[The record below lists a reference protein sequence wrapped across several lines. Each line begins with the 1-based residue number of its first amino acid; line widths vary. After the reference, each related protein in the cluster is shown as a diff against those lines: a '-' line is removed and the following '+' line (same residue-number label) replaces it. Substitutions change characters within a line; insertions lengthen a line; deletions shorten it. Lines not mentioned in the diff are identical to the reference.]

1 MIRKYAESE
10 DRRGATQILTTLV
23 PYVLTWWGT
32 VEYASVSAW
41 VAVMAVPLLVLFTLR
56 VFALMHECGHGSLFR
71 SSSPNRWTGF
81 LLGVISGMP
90 QYVWSQHHNYHHAH
104 NGNWQKYRGPYS
116 TLSIDEYSALTALQ
130 QRMYRHKCSIAAAP
144 LAGFIYLIFNPR
156 LTWMRGTCGLVLHIV
171 RAKMARTGVSV
182 RECVA
187 SYRTRFWKTTT
198 EYRHMFW
205 NNVVLLSAWA
215 FMVWACGAALFF
227 LIYLLSVSI
236 AGGVGIVL
244 FTVQHNFEHAHAT
257 DSERWDPD
265 TGAIEGTSFLVLPAW
280 LNWFTINIGY
290 HHIHHLSAAIPNYR
304 LAQCHKEYRH
314 LFRQVARLSLS
325 KVRSAMQCILWDV
338 RAQRIIT
345 LAEYREQIRC
355 GSS

>member
-10 DRRGATQILTTLV
+10 DRRGLTQILTTLI
-23 PYVLTWWGT
+23 PYALIWWVA
-32 VEYASVSAW
+32 VEYACVSGW
-41 VAVMAVPLLVLFTLR
+41 VVVTAVPLLVLFTLR

-71 SSSPNRWTGF
+71 SSSSNRWTGF

-130 QRMYRHKCSIAAAP
+130 QRLYRHKCSIAAAP

-156 LTWMRGTCGLVLHIV
+156 LTWMRGTCGLVSHII
-171 RAKMARTGVSV
+171 RAKRARAGASLG
-182 RECVA
+182 ECVA
-187 SYRTRFWKTTT
+187 SYQTRYWKTTR

-215 FMVWACGAALFF
+215 LMVWACGPALFF

-244 FTVQHNFEHAHAT
+244 FAVQHNFEHAHAT
-257 DSERWDPD
+257 DTERWDAD
-265 TGAIEGTSFLVLPAW
+265 TGAIDGTSFLVLPAW

-304 LAQCHKEYRH
+304 LAQCHHEYKH
-314 LFRQVARLSLS
+314 LFREVVRLSLS
-325 KVRSAMQCILWDV
+325 KVYGAMQCILWDV

-345 LAEYREQIRC
+345 LAEYREQIRA
-355 GSS
+355 SSS